1 MTAVMDNLANDF
13 SRTVGQGLIAG
24 KVYGIQRGFGRKVL
38 VVGVLQIV
46 SKQILQDSGFA
57 TTRPA
62 IDK

>member
-38 VVGVLQIV
+38 VVGFKFGSETLLAFVQSRWSLE
-46 SKQILQDSGFA
+46 SCDSQ
-57 TTRPA
+57 
-62 IDK
+62 